1 MEIVEISSVRV
12 YLNIDFTFHQFTNY
26 LNTEDQYLFI
36 YYLFIYL
43 FFGRRVE
50 VGEVI
55 MQTYIFV
62 CMYI

>member
-36 YYLFIYL
+36 YYLFIYFL
-43 FFGRRVE
+43 G
-50 VGEVI
+50 GG
-55 MQTYIFV
+55 
-62 CMYI
+62 